1 MISSGTSAAMR
12 PERRPIR
19 VWVDAD
25 ALWELLR
32 ARGISQNE
40 LARRAGITGA
50 YLSQLVNRRR
60 SPSFETMQRLRG
72 ALDVTFHD
80 IFVIERRDGD

>member
-1 MISSGTSAAMR
+1 MTSSRATAAMR

-19 VWVDAD
+19 VWLDAD
-25 ALWELLR
+25 ALWQLLR

-40 LARRAGITGA
+40 LARRAGIAGA

-60 SPSFETMQRLRG
+60 SPSFETMQRLLG
-72 ALDVTFHD
+72 VLGVTFHD
-80 IFVIERRDGD
+80 IFVIEHRDED